1 MMASYSTFSDADCT
15 ALEPEMKV
23 GLLATVNPQGLPH
36 LTLISTLRPNGPR
49 EVIWGQ
55 FAEGLSKENIVQNP
69 QAGFLMMTLDRSM
82 WRGKARFTHTANTG
96 PEFELFNS
104 QPMWRYNAYFGIHR
118 VYYMDLVEQYGRE
131 PLPMGRIVQ
140 AALATMAA
148 RLLAPAPRGRE
159 VLNPWTRRL
168 LDKIDHLKFVSY
180 VGEDGYPVVVP
191 AIQSETAGPDQ
202 VIFSTAAFG
211 EELRRIPAGAPLAL
225 FGMSF
230 QMQDV
235 LLRGTYR
242 GIARRAGFPCGALDV
257 DWVYSPMPPKPG
269 QVYPPVPLE
278 AVTRFK

>member
-1 MMASYSTFSDADCT
+1 MALYSAFSEADCQ
-15 ALEPEMKV
+15 ALDPEMKI
-23 GLLATVNPQGLPH
+23 GLLATVNPAGLPH
-36 LTLISTLRPNGPR
+36 VTLISTLRPNGPG

-55 FAEGLSKENIVQNP
+55 FAEGLSKENIVRNP

-82 WRGKARFTHTANTG
+82 WRGKARFTRTAHTG
-96 PEFELFNS
+96 PEFELFNN

-118 VYYMDLVEQYGRE
+118 VYSMDLLEHYGRE
-131 PLPMGRIVQ
+131 PLPMGRIVRG
-140 AALATMAA
+140 ALATIIA
-148 RLLAPAPRGRE
+148 RTLSPALHRQE

-168 LDKIDHLKFVSY
+168 LDKIDHLKFVAY
-180 VGEDGYPVVVP
+180 VGADGYPVVVP
-191 AIQSETAGPDQ
+191 AIQAQTAGPDQ

-211 EELRRIPAGAPLAL
+211 EELGRIPTDAPLAL

-257 DWVYSPMPPKPG
+257 DWVYSPMPPKPA
-269 QVYPPVPLE
+269 QIYPPVPLE
-278 AVTRFK
+278 PVTRFE